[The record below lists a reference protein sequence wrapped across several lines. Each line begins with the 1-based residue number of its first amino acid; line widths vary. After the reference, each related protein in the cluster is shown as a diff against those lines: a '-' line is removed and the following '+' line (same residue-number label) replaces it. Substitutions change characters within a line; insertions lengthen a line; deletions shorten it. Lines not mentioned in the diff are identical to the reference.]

1 VNGYGALHG
10 REETRWVRRV
20 GVDRIDRMP
29 ASRHVLTAVAW
40 PYASGPRHI
49 GHVAGFGVPSDVF
62 SRYQRMVGNR
72 VLMVS
77 GTDEHG
83 TPILVAADRE
93 GRTPRETADR
103 YNRLIAE
110 DLQVLGLSYD
120 LFTRTTTSNHYRVTQ
135 EIFLGLLKNGYV
147 FPQTTLGA
155 ISPSTGRTLPD
166 RYIEGTCPIC
176 GYDSARGDQCDN
188 CGNQLDPTDLIH
200 PRSRINGE
208 TPKFVETEH
217 YFLDLPA
224 FADALGTWL
233 QSKSGQWRPNVLKFA
248 LNLLHDLKPRAITRD
263 LDWGVPV
270 PLDGWRDRPDKR
282 IYVWFD
288 AVIGYLSASIEWA
301 ARSGDPDAWR
311 AWWQREDADSYYFMG
326 KDNIVFHAEIWPA
339 LLMGYSGRGD
349 KGGTPGKYGVLNLP
363 TEVVSS
369 EFLTMEAQKFS
380 ASRGV
385 GILVRDFMSRYD
397 ADALRY
403 YLCAAGPETSDTDF
417 TWAEFLRRNNDEL
430 VAGWG
435 NLVNRSVSMAAK
447 NFGAIPAAA
456 ELTDADREL
465 LRTTQAGFG
474 TVGDLLASSH
484 QKAALNESMRV
495 VAAANKYFSDQA
507 PWKLRESEPERFGT
521 VLHVALQAVDDC
533 KTLLTPFLPHS
544 ADQVHRLLGNDETWS
559 GMPELR
565 QVSDDEGGPD
575 YGVLTGEYDDAA
587 ARWESRAI
595 VAGTRLETPRP
606 VFKKLD
612 PSIVDDELARLTSE
626 TG

>member
-1 VNGYGALHG
+1 
-10 REETRWVRRV
+10 
-20 GVDRIDRMP
+20 MP

-110 DLQVLGLSYD
+110 DLQALGLSYD

-270 PLDGWRDRPDKR
+270 PLDGWRDRQDKR

-397 ADALRY
+397 PDALRY

-474 TVGDLLASSH
+474 TVGELLASSH

-544 ADQVHRLLGNDETWS
+544 ADQVHGLLGNDETWS

-565 QVSDDEGGPD
+565 EVSDDQGGPD
-575 YGVLTGEYDDAA
+575 YGVLTGEYNEAA
-587 ARWESRAI
+587 ARWESRPI

-612 PSIVDDELARLTSE
+612 PSIVDEELARLTSE

>member
-1 VNGYGALHG
+1 
-10 REETRWVRRV
+10 
-20 GVDRIDRMP
+20 MP

-62 SRYQRMVGNR
+62 SRYHRMVGNR

-188 CGNQLDPTDLIH
+188 CGNQLDPTDLID

-208 TPKFVETEH
+208 TPMFVETEH

-224 FADALGTWL
+224 FAGALGTWL
-233 QSKSGQWRPNVLKFA
+233 QSKNGQWRPNVLKFA
-248 LNLLHDLKPRAITRD
+248 LNLLDDLKPRAITRD

-495 VAAANKYFSDQA
+495 VAATNKYFSDQA

-575 YGVLTGEYDDAA
+575 YGVLTGKYDEAA
-587 ARWESRAI
+587 ARWESRPI

-612 PSIVDDELARLTSE
+612 PSIVDEELARLTSE